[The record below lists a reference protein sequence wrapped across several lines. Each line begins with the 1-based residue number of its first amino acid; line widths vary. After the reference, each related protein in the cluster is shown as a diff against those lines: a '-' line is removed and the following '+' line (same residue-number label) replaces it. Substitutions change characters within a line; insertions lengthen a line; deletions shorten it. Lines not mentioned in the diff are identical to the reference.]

1 MTTRARDASFFA
13 KRAMTA
19 ATPWLRARAGV
30 AASGPAS
37 LLGGVPVPIFAPP
50 HLRAWTR
57 FAHAAPYG
65 SAPRVVPSIRSDDD
79 RVDES
84 RGARA
89 ERLRRARMQH
99 EVRLFKEK
107 AREELSREHW
117 VKQKL
122 KEGSFDGNGVNGVSG
137 GGGASR
143 DATKLSAADTA
154 LNSFEQNPEKQKYGS
169 HRLPDR
175 LSKRAVALSP
185 DVVLVGNQRCIRVG
199 VVGVPNAGKSQLVNS
214 LVGGHVSA
222 VSPKTNTTRGETIAC
237 VTKGDT
243 QVLFIDLPGV
253 VGPEHYR
260 NPKHAAKVSSAWAA
274 AASCDSLL
282 FIVDAHRQAT
292 RPDPRVTGLLS
303 SAKDNLELLRYTKQS
318 GLQIPNSVLALN
330 KVDLFTADTRGA
342 VKSVARQLSQL
353 HPFTSLF
360 PISAKRGAGV
370 ANVLG
375 HFVNEAPLRRWEL
388 DPSQST
394 DKSNIDRA
402 VEVVRECVYQRLHK
416 ELPYNVVPLHDTW
429 ENFRNGAYK
438 IEQTLVVDSV
448 NVKQIVVGRRGSA
461 IGQIGIRARTIL
473 EEIFERKVHLVL
485 HVKVRKKNKSGGGR
499 RATSGDGDRY

>member
-1 MTTRARDASFFA
+1 MASRARDAFFFA
-13 KRAMTA
+13 KRAVTA

-65 SAPRVVPSIRSDDD
+65 SAPREVPSIRSDDD

-303 SAKDNLELLRYTKQS
+303 SAKVRVS
-318 GLQIPNSVLALN
+318 HPPH
-330 KVDLFTADTRGA
+330 TASLIAHTRLT
-342 VKSVARQLSQL
+342 LSFL
-353 HPFTSLF
+353 SRRITWNFYGTPS
-360 PISAKRGAGV
+360 KAGCR
-370 ANVLG
+370 
-375 HFVNEAPLRRWEL
+375 F
-388 DPSQST
+388 
-394 DKSNIDRA
+394 RA
-402 VEVVRECVYQRLHK
+402 ACWR
-416 ELPYNVVPLHDTW
+416 
-429 ENFRNGAYK
+429 
-438 IEQTLVVDSV
+438 
-448 NVKQIVVGRRGSA
+448 
-461 IGQIGIRARTIL
+461 
-473 EEIFERKVHLVL
+473 
-485 HVKVRKKNKSGGGR
+485 
-499 RATSGDGDRY
+499 